1 MVANDNSFTRSIK
14 HVDLVRVGQSAR
26 EAFNPNPCS
35 ILSEYDQQW
44 FAVRG
49 AVAVFLAKYTKGTI
63 GVPELRRARMVA
75 DHLCGAAQ

>member
-1 MVANDNSFTRSIK
+1 MVANDNSFTKI
-14 HVDLVRVGQSAR
+14 VQPGDLVRVGQSAR

-35 ILSEYDQQW
+35 VLSEYDQQW
-44 FAVRG
+44 LAVRD